1 MKKIKKAKRIKPVKL
16 IPDVDLPLVSEE
28 VLAEI
33 SATQHRVKS
42 LKTTLKS
49 FFSEIHE

>member
-1 MKKIKKAKRIKPVKL
+1 MKKDKKAKRIKVVKL

-28 VLAEI
+28 ILSQV
-33 SATQHRVKS
+33 SATQKSVRS
-42 LKTTLKS
+42 LKTTLKE

>member
-1 MKKIKKAKRIKPVKL
+1 MKKIKKAKRIKVVKL

-28 VLAEI
+28 ISAEI
-33 SATQHRVKS
+33 LATQQSVKS
-42 LKTTLKS
+42 FKTTLKS